1 MNDLLSRLIGGNPEI
16 LVAGDLILDRYV
28 WGEVDRISPEAPVQ
42 VLRWEREEET
52 LGGAANVAQNLASLG
67 CSVRL
72 MGLLGED
79 EEGDRLEALA
89 RQAGMDVGLIRRH
102 PGRPTVS
109 KTRFIGRNQ
118 QILRVDRE
126 EAPPHSPEAEKEMSA
141 QLPEAL
147 GAAAGVICSDYLKGA
162 LTPAF
167 MEKLVAAA
175 GERGLPVITDP
186 KGADYTKYRGVTALT
201 PNLAEVAQ
209 ATGVTLDSEEA
220 IDRAARAMYEEL
232 APEFILV
239 TRGAGGMT
247 LYGKEGR
254 LSSEASNALEVY
266 DVTGAGDT
274 AAALFGL
281 ALVQEIP
288 AADAARIANLGAG
301 IVVGKVGA
309 APLDPGELESALS
322 GEGKQ
327 KIFSRPGLEK
337 RLQTDRARGREVVF
351 TNGCFDLMHVGH
363 IQYLQQAKEL
373 GDILVI
379 GLNDDASVRRV
390 KGEGR
395 PLIEERQRAQLLA
408 ALGCVDYVVFF
419 PEDTPEELIR
429 AVRPDILVKGGD
441 YAPEEVVGR
450 EQVESSGGRVEVLPF
465 VDGVSTTR
473 IVNTIIERYSGDK
486 YQA

>member
-1 MNDLLSRLIGGNPEI
+1 
-16 LVAGDLILDRYV
+16 
-28 WGEVDRISPEAPVQ
+28 
-42 VLRWEREEET
+42 
-52 LGGAANVAQNLASLG
+52 
-67 CSVRL
+67 
-72 MGLLGED
+72 
-79 EEGDRLEALA
+79 
-89 RQAGMDVGLIRRH
+89 
-102 PGRPTVS
+102 
-109 KTRFIGRNQ
+109 
-118 QILRVDRE
+118 
-126 EAPPHSPEAEKEMSA
+126 
-141 QLPEAL
+141 
-147 GAAAGVICSDYLKGA
+147 
-162 LTPAF
+162 
-167 MEKLVAAA
+167 
-175 GERGLPVITDP
+175 
-186 KGADYTKYRGVTALT
+186 
-201 PNLAEVAQ
+201 
-209 ATGVTLDSEEA
+209 
-220 IDRAARAMYEEL
+220 
-232 APEFILV
+232 
-239 TRGAGGMT
+239 
-247 LYGKEGR
+247 
-254 LSSEASNALEVY
+254 
-266 DVTGAGDT
+266 DT
-274 AAALFGL
+274 ATALFGL

-337 RLQTDRARGREVVF
+337 RLQTDRAKGREVVF

-441 YAPEEVVGR
+441 YAPEDVVGR